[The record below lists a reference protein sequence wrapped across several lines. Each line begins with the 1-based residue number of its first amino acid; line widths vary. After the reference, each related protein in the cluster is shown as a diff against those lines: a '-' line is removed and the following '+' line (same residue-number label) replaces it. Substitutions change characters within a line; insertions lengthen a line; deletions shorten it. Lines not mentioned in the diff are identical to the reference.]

1 MWRVLVL
8 MTLMLLGLAES
19 LRLHVPFFNDKG
31 TPNPDAPFPIE
42 QPEVSKAIYGRL
54 GEGDD
59 VAYFS
64 FTSEESFEPALT
76 LLIPSEAYNNKGLRA
91 QMRLFGTGM
100 PEEGVV
106 APITEHFMKIVGH
119 EYAMVQTY
127 NDPLPQK
134 GKFRVAVERTAG
146 KGTYCFCLG
155 TTETPKIARALF
167 TRVDEVIA
175 LDA

>member
-1 MWRVLVL
+1 MWRVVIY
-8 MTLMLLGLAES
+8 MTLMLWGLAES

-31 TPNPDAPFPIE
+31 TPNPAEPFQIE
-42 QPEVSKAIYGRL
+42 QPAVSKAIYGRL

-64 FTSEESFEPALT
+64 FTSDEGFEPALT
-76 LLIPSEAYNNKGLRA
+76 LLIPSEAYNNNGLRA
-91 QMRLFGTGM
+91 QMRLFGSGL

-119 EYAMVQTY
+119 EYAMIQTY
-127 NDPLPQK
+127 NDPLPQT
-134 GKFRVAVERTAG
+134 GEYRVALERIAG

-167 TRVDEVIA
+167 TRVDEIIA
-175 LDA
+175 IDA